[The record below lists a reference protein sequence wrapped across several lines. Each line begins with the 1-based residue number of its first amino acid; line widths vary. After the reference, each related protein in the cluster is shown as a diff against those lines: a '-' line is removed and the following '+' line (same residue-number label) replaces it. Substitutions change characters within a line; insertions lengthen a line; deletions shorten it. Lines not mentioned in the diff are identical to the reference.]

1 MSYTNGRWEQGSS
14 NPDLQIFIGASEF
27 EDVAKLATL
36 ASAGTGL
43 LSWHVPAADASTF
56 FADVSA
62 MLKRTGVFA
71 VPLWSGFTGT
81 LGTGE
86 ANAGASL
93 EAFGTAAAT
102 PGPSTVANTRG
113 ISGLPPGNPPQPAA
127 TLATL
132 TGGVNGPQPKGF
144 QITSIDVIHSVA
156 ALAAAVATVGVT
168 DTTFVSGVAPVVT
181 NRIALAANGLP
192 TAIGGAA
199 GPYVTNVPVAAPAF
213 PTSADTETI
222 INVNFTAGAT
232 GTVDFYGVVLYVAY
246 NLN

>member
-1 MSYTNGRWEQGSS
+1 
-14 NPDLQIFIGASEF
+14 
-27 EDVAKLATL
+27 
-36 ASAGTGL
+36 
-43 LSWHVPAADASTF
+43 
-56 FADVSA
+56 

-71 VPLWSGFTGT
+71 EPLWSGFTGT
-81 LGTGE
+81 LGTGT

-113 ISGLPPGNPPQPAA
+113 LSGLPPGHPPQPAA

-144 QITSIDVIHSVA
+144 QITSIDVIYSVA
-156 ALAAAVATVGVT
+156 TLAAAAATVGVT
-168 DTTFVSGVAPVVT
+168 DTVFVSGAAPVVT
-181 NRIALAANGLP
+181 NRIALGANSLP

-199 GPYVTNVPVAAPAF
+199 GPYVKNVPVTAPAF
-213 PTSADTETI
+213 PTTANTETI
-222 INVNFTAGAT
+222 VNVNLTGGAS
-232 GTVDFYGVVLYVAY
+232 GTVEFYGVVLYVAY